1 MGRKRAELLQ
11 ELHEKGFS
19 PMPSK
24 PTVSDATA
32 PDEDEEVGGPQGTDL
47 RKAYLYLLSIPAESF
62 TFELV
67 EKFRGQKAN
76 LEKEVEE
83 LKATSVM
90 SLWLRDLEAFEQALD
105 AFEKVSFLISFLRNK
120 YKLY

>member
-47 RKAYLYLLSIPAESF
+47 RKAYLYLLKIDTESY
-62 TFELV
+62 TLELV
-67 EKFRGQKAN
+67 EKLRGQKAN

-105 AFEKVSFLISFLRNK
+105 AFEKVSFLISFLKNK